1 MKICVAQN
9 RPLLGDIEKNIYNH
23 IELIKL
29 SIKYHPD
36 IIIFPELSITGYDYE
51 VALKLASDLNDT
63 RFAVFQNASDLY
75 SVIIGIGVPIKEVQ
89 NTCISMIIFH
99 PNKPRH
105 LYSKKYL
112 HPDEESHFSPGKT
125 TVGLIGK
132 DAKVALAIC
141 HEISVLS
148 HVKNVNNC
156 GAKFYIASVA
166 KFDDG
171 IERALNRL
179 SDIAN
184 EYSMIVLMANSVGKC
199 GKNIC
204 AGRSSIWD
212 NNGLLLGQLDNN
224 KEGILIID
232 TDTKKVFNKVI

>member
-9 RPLLGDIEKNIYNH
+9 RPILGDIEKNIVDH
-23 IELIKL
+23 IELVKL
-29 SIKYHPD
+29 SIDYNPD
-36 IIIFPELSITGYDYE
+36 IIIFPELSITGYDYDI
-51 VALKLASDLNDT
+51 ARKFATDLNDSLFT
-63 RFAVFQNASDLY
+63 KFQNFSDIY
-75 SVIIGIGVPIKEVQ
+75 SIIIGIGVPIKEEQ
-89 NTCISMIIFH
+89 STCISMILFQ

-112 HPDEESHFSPGKT
+112 HPDEETYFSPGKT

-166 KFDDG
+166 KFDKG
-171 IERALNRL
+171 IDRALYRL

-199 GKNIC
+199 GENLC
-204 AGRSSIWD
+204 AGMSSIWD
-212 NNGLLLGQLDNN
+212 NNGLLLGQLDNT
-224 KEGILIID
+224 KEGILLID
-232 TDTKKVFNKVI
+232 TDTKKVITRVI